1 MAATLPQSVAGTGAG
16 IDQDPADYGIRELEE
31 AADYEACAGLQR
43 RVWGEGYRDIVPGSL
58 IKVSREVGG
67 LCAGAFSPAGDL
79 IGFVYG
85 LTGVRSGRVVHWS
98 HMLAVDPAYRNCGVG
113 RRLKLYQRKR
123 LGVAGVSVMFWT
135 FDPLVARNAHLN
147 LNRLGVVIEAYEP
160 DMYPGTGSD
169 LHAFGTDRLVASWSV
184 FGQSGGRTVGPGDVS
199 AIGVWRGKPPSAGQ
213 RAIRVEIPVDAESMR
228 AGALD
233 DLREWR
239 RSTRSAFMS
248 LLGAGWMVT
257 GFQNEGERRHYVLER
272 PG

>member
-1 MAATLPQSVAGTGAG
+1 MASTLPQSVAGTGAG
-16 IDQDPADYGIRELEE
+16 IDRDPADPGIRELEE
-31 AADYEACAGLQR
+31 AADYEACADLQR

-67 LCAGAFSPAGDL
+67 LCAGAFGPAGDL

-98 HMLAVDPAYRNCGVG
+98 HMLAVDPAHRNCGVG

-184 FGQSGGRTVGPGDVS
+184 IGQSGEPTVGPGDVS

-233 DLREWR
+233 ELREWR